1 MLLNMLEIMVKK
13 KKLKKYEDDERGT
26 RTGYDRGRMERQ

>member
-26 RTGYDRGRMERQ
+26 RGAERE